1 MTEENISR
9 KFRLENI
16 NKKINYFIEEINQN
30 ELMSKKHKSICGIL
44 NYIQHLLILV
54 STGTECVP
62 ISASASLVDIPLG
75 ITSSSV
81 GLKICVITAGIKK
94 YKSIITKKKKKHE
107 KIVLLAKTK
116 LNSVEVLITKALID

>member
-30 ELMSKKHKSICGIL
+30 ELMSKKHKNICGIL
-44 NYIQHLLILV
+44 NYIEHLLILV
-54 STGTECVP
+54 STGTECVS

-94 YKSIITKKKKKHE
+94 YKFIITKKKKKHE

>member
-1 MTEENISR
+1 MTENNISQ
-9 KFRLENI
+9 KFRLKNI
-16 NKKINYFIEEINQN
+16 NKKINCFIEEINQN
-30 ELMSKKHKSICGIL
+30 ELMSKKHNNNCGIL

-62 ISASASLVDIPLG
+62 ISASASLV
-75 ITSSSV
+75 

-94 YKSIITKKKKKHE
+94 YKKKHE